1 MGLKAPITYWALGL
15 NRGLSSP
22 RTSEWKR
29 MFQAQEPMSVVP
41 MGWRFKEECL
51 LGYDKYVSNTYS
63 NNYDD
68 PPRISSN
75 KYVYHERP
83 RMMRPQKYI
92 GKNCYHHIECT
103 TTTFLA
109 AFMSK
114 RPLNS
119 VVSTTTTHRKTREDV
134 WWDKHSSEGTNEQ
147 QM

>member
-1 MGLKAPITYWALGL
+1 MET
-15 NRGLSSP
+15 NVSSP
-22 RTSEWKR
+22 RTDER
-29 MFQAQEPMSVVP
+29 GTYGMTVQGGMSS
-41 MGWRFKEECL
+41 R
-51 LGYDKYVSNTYS
+51 YDRYVSNTYS

-75 KYVYHERP
+75 KDVYHERP

-109 AFMSK
+109 AFMSR

-119 VVSTTTTHRKTREDV
+119 VVSTTTTHRKAREDV
-134 WWDKHSSEGTNEQ
+134 
-147 QM
+147 